1 MKKMIL
7 GVIAIVL
14 CGVLLNAQ
22 DKHEY
27 NKAIERCDGANNII
41 EHYTQQGDRY
51 FSCKIEK

>member
-1 MKKMIL
+1 MKKIIISI
-7 GVIAIVL
+7 IAIVL

-27 NKAIERCDGANNII
+27 NKAVDRCNGANNIV

>member
-27 NKAIERCDGANNII
+27 NKAVERCNGADNIVSTI
-41 EHYTQQGDRY
+41 ANTFNSHYYKSDY
-51 FSCKIEK
+51 